1 MKIKHTLKE
10 NLFWVYTHETHT
22 SHLKGYVEIWER
34 SRPRVW
40 WLILSTIG
48 LAIIS
53 PIITLVGGFAGLKG
67 ATEFGN
73 EYEIYTRKV
82 VENEK

>member
-10 NLFWVYTHETHT
+10 NLFWVYTHEKHP
-22 SHLKGYVEIWER
+22 SHLDGHIEIWER
-34 SRPRVW
+34 SRPRIW
-40 WLILSTIG
+40 WLVVSILG

-53 PIITLVGGFAGLKG
+53 PFITLIGGFTGLKG

-73 EYEIYTRKV
+73 EYEVYTRKV
-82 VENEK
+82 DGNEK